1 MYTPKHFELDHAHVR
16 ALLASAPTAQLVTAH
31 PTGPVATLL
40 PLTYRP
46 DAGGEHGS
54 LIFHVTRVNPVWRDV
69 GLGEALAILS
79 GPDGYIDA
87 DWYASN
93 EASPGV
99 PTWNYV
105 TVHAYGPLVV
115 HDDAAWLREAVWEM
129 SDRFGYDARKVD
141 EGATERMLRAIVGLE
156 LPVSRVEAKA
166 KLNQNRTLADIAGA
180 IAGLRSV
187 GHDELADA
195 MDEISVPHAAARA
208 ALLADVRGRHLGEAR
223 PPGVGE

>member
-1 MYTPKHFELDHAHVR
+1 MYTPKHFELDDAHVR
-16 ALLASAPTAQLVTAH
+16 ALLATAETAQLVTAH
-31 PTGPVATLL
+31 AAGPVATLL

-69 GLGEALAILS
+69 GLGEALAILF
-79 GPDGYIDA
+79 GPDGYIHA

-93 EASPGV
+93 AEAPGV

-115 HDDAAWLREAVWEM
+115 HDDAEWLRAAVWDM
-129 SDRFGYDARKVD
+129 SDRFGYDTDKVD
-141 EGATERMLRAIVGLE
+141 PDAIERMLRAIVGIE
-156 LPVSRVEAKA
+156 LPIARVEAKA
-166 KLNQNRTLADIAGA
+166 KLNQNRTPADIAGA

-187 GHDELADA
+187 GNAPLADV
-195 MDEISVPHAAARA
+195 MDEVSVPHAEQRH
-208 ALLADVRGRHLGEAR
+208 ALLADIRGRNLGQVR
-223 PPGVGE
+223 PPVG